1 MKEIQ
6 KQVIEDYIKSYNE
19 FDIGGMTKHLSKD
32 VVFENISNG
41 KVELKTE
48 GIDAFRNQAN
58 SATQYFSQRTQ
69 TIESIEYIGLNIL
82 VNIDYKAILAID
94 LPNGMKAGDTLE
106 LKGTSEFEFEN
117 EKIKIIRDKS

>member
-6 KQVIEDYIKSYNE
+6 KQVIEDYIKSYND